1 MLVVRQGDSAAEI
14 LERLPVLP
22 YTSEAGSSWHHG
34 APTPPGGE
42 PGDGQ
47 WCEPLVTYVF
57 MSPKDPTVS
66 SRGVSQQ
73 TDPRLSIDEL
83 DEIDR
88 LTTPCWE
95 KRTGNEYTIHPP
107 DEGAS

>member
-1 MLVVRQGDSAAEI
+1 MLRHTFAAVATLLAVSSMLVGCGEEPGTIEIEFTNATDRRLIMLVVRQGDSAAEI

-57 MSPKDPTVS
+57 MSPKDPTVT
-66 SRGVSQQ
+66 R
-73 TDPRLSIDEL
+73 
-83 DEIDR
+83 
-88 LTTPCWE
+88 
-95 KRTGNEYTIHPP
+95 
-107 DEGAS
+107 AA